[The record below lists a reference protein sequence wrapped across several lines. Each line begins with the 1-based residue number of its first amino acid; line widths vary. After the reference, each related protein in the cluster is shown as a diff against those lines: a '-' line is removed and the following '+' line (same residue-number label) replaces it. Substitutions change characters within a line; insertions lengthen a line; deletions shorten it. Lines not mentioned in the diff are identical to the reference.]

1 MIRGD
6 YFKFQSK
13 HGKGGQK
20 REAAESGYGG
30 KQFVYELHKMVMK
43 GDR

>member
-1 MIRGD
+1 MIQGD

-13 HGKGGQK
+13 CGKSGQK
-20 REAAESGYGG
+20 REAAESEYGG
-30 KQFVYELHKMVMK
+30 KQFVYELHTVVMK